1 MPENDAENDAENTD
15 NAADAGWPGQEI
27 VPVLRSLVEDSPGS
41 WKVSVAPVTPVSK
54 AGQVAVVKSLV
65 WPGAVSVA
73 VGKKF
78 LNFYSGTAV
87 KTSSSSA
94 RFQPTLPA
102 DVQLGFGL
110 QTTIEA
116 EGESSGESLVFTN
129 VMEQPDVVEDPT
141 PATEEVEDE

>member
-1 MPENDAENDAENTD
+1 MPENDAENTDTDASW
-15 NAADAGWPGQEI
+15 AGQEI
-27 VPVLRSLVEDSPGS
+27 VPVLRSLAEDSPGS

-54 AGQVAVVKSLV
+54 SGQVAVVKSLV

-87 KTSSSSA
+87 KTSSV

-110 QTTIEA
+110 ETTIEA
-116 EGESSGESLVFTN
+116 EEGGSSGESLVFTN

-141 PATEEVEDE
+141 PATEEVEEE